1 MGVSLLTPVVGSLVP
16 ESNHLFGVL
25 VVPLEV
31 LSRKSPPLASI
42 LAHHPE
48 PDPMLQTPVYVAPV
62 SLPGHGCVDGVQD
75 RGSYRA
81 GAIPGLKSKSES
93 SSKPLYDRPDI
104 VER

>member
-16 ESNHLFGVL
+16 ESNHLFGFL
-25 VVPLEV
+25 VGPVEV
-31 LSRKSPPLASI
+31 LSRRSPPLASI

-48 PDPMLQTPVYVAPV
+48 PDPMLQTSAYVAPV
-62 SLPGHGCVDGVQD
+62 SLPGHDCVDGVQN

-93 SSKPLYDRPDI
+93 SSKPLCDRPDI